1 MIHLNLLPHRELK
14 RKARQKQ
21 FVILIGATCVL
32 GLLTVVAAHLV
43 VTGQIEY
50 QQGRNEY
57 LKNQITVLDRQIEEI
72 NKIKGQTQTLLARK
86 KVVESLQ
93 DNRAGTVHLLDQ
105 IVRLMPDGVY
115 LKSIKQAEQN
125 ISLAGYAQSNARV
138 STMMR
143 NLDASPWLA
152 SSSLVEIKAANVNN
166 ARLNEFNLN
175 VSFSN
180 LPEGADSKPQ

>member
-1 MIHLNLLPHRELK
+1 MLKNKLAIKNLDLSFLKPRTRHLLGVDISSSSVKLVELSRVGK
-14 RKARQKQ
+14 EE
-21 FVILIGATCVL
+21 GT
-32 GLLTVVAAHLV
+32 
-43 VTGQIEY
+43 Y

-57 LKNQITVLDRQIEEI
+57 LKNQIAVLDRQIEEI

-105 IVRLMPDGVY
+105 IVRLIPDGVY
-115 LKSIKQAEQN
+115 LKSIKQAAQN

-143 NLDASPWLA
+143 NLDASPWLD
-152 SSSLVEIKAANVNN
+152 SSSLVEIKATNVNN